1 MKFIKVNTMESFDY
15 IRDELE
21 IARDELLTAMDAMG
35 LHERF
40 SENWMAF
47 SKIETR
53 LENLIKDIGR

>member
-1 MKFIKVNTMESFDY
+1 MESFDY

-40 SENWMAF
+40 SENWMAL